1 MSYNNLFLN
10 YSNLPEPLSQ
20 KEFKYYYEEMKKGNM
35 KAREEII
42 KHNMRLVIRE
52 VIRKFSYLPYDMEEL
67 ISVGYLGLIKS
78 TDYFDI
84 NGNSSFSNYSIKCI
98 DSAIINYLVKEK
110 KHYNIQSLAAPYHRL
125 ETDSSLTIEEVTP
138 NSDKL
143 PEELYEDKEKTE
155 NIQTIIDS
163 LKPNQKFIIE
173 NYYGFNNNKPK
184 TQQEIAKMLNMSQ
197 TNVSSLLKRSLKKI
211 ELSLENKEKES
222 KVFKKKI

>member
-110 KHYNIQSLAAPYHRL
+110 KHYNIQSLAVPYHRL

-197 TNVSSLLKRSLKKI
+197 TNVSTILKRSLKKI

>member
-1 MSYNNLFLN
+1 
-10 YSNLPEPLSQ
+10 
-20 KEFKYYYEEMKKGNM
+20 
-35 KAREEII
+35 
-42 KHNMRLVIRE
+42 MRLVIRE

-67 ISVGYLGLIKS
+67 ISVGYLGLIRS

-110 KHYNIQSLAAPYHRL
+110 KHYNIQSLAAPYHQSL

-143 PEELYEDKEKTE
+143 PEELYEDKERAE

-163 LKPNQKFIIE
+163 LEPNQKFIVE
-173 NYYGFNNNKPK
+173 NYYGFNTNKPK

-197 TNVSSLLKRSLKKI
+197 TNVSTILKRSLKKI